1 MEEQRAWWQECV
13 VDDNGYDI
21 RDYKA
26 VMDVFGAME
35 DLSLI
40 HI

>member
-1 MEEQRAWWQECV
+1 M

-35 DLSLI
+35 DFDRLPAEI
-40 HI
+40 HQK